1 MLLVKQITIIRCK
14 NLVSEKWHFHFS
26 PVSPH
31 LLEKHSPGQN
41 GQLWRYWFVPGTR
54 TGGCV
59 SLKHGY
65 WATLPLCWHQST
77 ISHQDDIVKTQGCY
91 GFVTTRISWDAACL
105 WGKICWDRNWCFIFK
120 LESEHLP
127 LLEMEKIFLWLNGT
141 SLPLLWF
148 STSSF
153 LEKGII
159 NFKIIPAH
167 RYVIY
172 SPR

>member
-1 MLLVKQITIIRCK
+1 M
-14 NLVSEKWHFHFS
+14 
-26 PVSPH
+26 
-31 LLEKHSPGQN
+31 KHSPSQID
-41 GQLWRYWFVPGTR
+41 QLEGTDTCPRHTHR
-54 TGGCV
+54 TGDCV
-59 SLKHGY
+59 SLKHGSC
-65 WATLPLCWHQST
+65 ATLPVCWYQST
-77 ISHQDDIVKTQGCY
+77 ICHQNDIVITQGRY
-91 GFVTTRISWDAACL
+91 VLVTMYISWNTECL

-120 LESEHLP
+120 SESEHLL

>member
-1 MLLVKQITIIRCK
+1 MALPLRTG
-14 NLVSEKWHFHFS
+14 LSPSLSEAFPKSKW
-26 PVSPH
+26 PALKV
-31 LLEKHSPGQN
+31 LT
-41 GQLWRYWFVPGTR
+41 RVPGTH
-54 TGGCV
+54 TGQEIV
-59 SLKHGY
+59 SAWNTAPVQLFQFAGINVGWY
-65 WATLPLCWHQST
+65 PFCHQN
-77 ISHQDDIVKTQGCY
+77 DIVITQGRY
-91 GFVTTRISWDAACL
+91 VLVTMYISWDTECL

-120 LESEHLP
+120 LEREHLL

-141 SLPLLWF
+141 SSPLLWF